1 MRNTFNLAWKL
12 FVIALVAGL
21 VLGFANEVT
30 KKPIAEQTK
39 KSANEARSAAFPGS
53 AAFEAIETNDGD
65 NFYDAFNVFDRD
77 GNYLGIVASSKAHGY
92 GGDIEVVVG
101 MDTECNVVG
110 IVIGANGD
118 FSETAGLGA
127 KVKEK
132 SFAEKFL
139 GIKYDGTSVQ
149 YNAGGSGYIMK
160 AGSIKVEKME
170 AGGSG
175 PDAVSGATYSSN
187 AVIEA
192 FNNAAD
198 GIYELLTVGSN

>member
-1 MRNTFNLAWKL
+1 MRNTINLAWKL
-12 FVIALVAGL
+12 LVIALIAGL

-30 KKPIAEQTK
+30 KGPIAEQAK
-39 KSANEARSAAFPGS
+39 KSADEARAAAFPGS
-53 AAFEAIETNDGD
+53 ATFEPIETKTTEK
-65 NFYDAFNVFDRD
+65 FYDVFRVLDKD
-77 GNYLGIVASSKAHGY
+77 GNVLGVVASSKARGY

-101 MDTECNVVG
+101 MDMEYTVVG

-132 SFAEKFL
+132 SFGEKFL

-149 YNAGGSGYIMK
+149 YNAGGGGYIMK
-160 AGSIKVEKME
+160 AGSIKVEKVE
-170 AGGSG
+170 AGGNG

-192 FNNAAD
+192 FNNAVN
-198 GIYELLTVGSN
+198 GIYELLKANNI